1 MAEKIYGKDL
11 YGDDGTLQK
20 LIDQLIE
27 VGKAH
32 TATTKKIQANAVDL
46 QKSLEKV
53 NATTTTQREQ
63 IGETAKKADDLSRAY
78 ARQQQALADNAQQIE
93 AVKLATRE
101 LNAINR
107 LEAKLNAAKED
118 SYDKLSARYSL
129 MKIAINKLTIEE
141 RTNTKAGKEM
151 VAQSKAIYEQMKQL
165 QEATGKHQLSVGD
178 YTKALEGIPGAAGGA
193 VSGLNN
199 LSSSLKA
206 LTKNPIVLVLSLI
219 VGGLYALFNAF
230 KSSAKGAETMAK
242 VSAVLSGL
250 WSELI
255 GIVSGLTDNLVSAFE
270 DPQQAMKDF
279 GSFLIS
285 QITNRLKATIDI
297 VTSLGEAFAALWRR
311 DMAGLRDAAGQA
323 ATAVV
328 QLVTGMDSDQQ
339 KKFAESI
346 AETTKEVIATA
357 NAFAKLEAARLA
369 VSRSNR
375 ALVKQIEDITNEE
388 AKLNAIAGDSTRSFK
403 EMTEANKAALKAT
416 EERAALEIK
425 VAKNN
430 LGLINQEIA
439 LRRANGE
446 NIEVLLDSQIQAY
459 RELAGAE
466 RALTEAT
473 YRNTQE
479 RQQIFQDQ
487 KERDLDIL
495 IDGFDNQKTINE
507 RRALDDRLTFDQRR
521 AILEETERL
530 SQDSFEK
537 QIAIIQEFTKEQ
549 VNANDLITESDAAVL
564 NEKIRVLGLS
574 EILEGRLLEIVRD
587 KKTANNDL
595 LEAQRDLNKAESA
608 AAEAAIKAAED
619 RKKALIEQATTE
631 AEQLAELKQS
641 EFDLQKRTE
650 AEKTVFALNAEKERF
665 EKILEINETL
675 GGELTE
681 VQIQTYRNL
690 IQAIDTEI
698 NSLGKDGENKDIFD
712 LFGLNISDEKK
723 QAIKDS
729 IGFAIGQWQKYADE
743 RLKITNQLVSQANQE
758 VTSAENALQAEL
770 AAVGQGQA
778 ARVEAAREEL
788 DMAKANQAEAL
799 REQKKAQQAQNLI
812 QTAEQGGN
820 LLTMASKVYA
830 QFGFPLGLGFAGLML
845 GSFATARIKIA
856 QLTKRLGDGDEID
869 IEGSAH
875 SAGGDTY
882 IGTHGG
888 TAYYAEEKEK
898 LAVFNKRAV
907 MQYGPSLSHWIAS
920 INDRTWTPSLEL
932 AQSTGGT
939 IAVHQNNISVDTG
952 TMEGYLGKIAANTA
966 TQTQTY
972 ANGTIEKSYASNT
985 TYYR

>member
-279 GSFLIS
+279 GRFLIS

-375 ALVKQIEDITNEE
+375 VLVKQIEDIANEE
-388 AKLNAIAGDSTRSFK
+388 AKLNAIAGDSTRSFQ

-479 RQQIFQDQ
+479 RQQILQDQ

-530 SQDSFEK
+530 SQDSFQK
-537 QIAIIQEFTKEQ
+537 QVAIIQEFTTEQ
-549 VNANDLITESDAAVL
+549 VNANDLIRESDAAVL

-587 KKTANNDL
+587 KKTANQDL
-595 LEAQRDLNKAESA
+595 IEAQQELSTAEA
-608 AAEAAIKAAED
+608 AAAKAAIKAAEEK
-619 RKKALIEQATTE
+619 KKALLEAATTE

-641 EFDLQKRTE
+641 EFELQKRTD
-650 AEKTVFALNAEKERF
+650 AEKTIFTLNAERDRF
-665 EKILEINETL
+665 AKLLEINETL
-675 GGELTE
+675 GGDLTE

-690 IQAIDTEI
+690 IQAIDKE
-698 NSLGKDGENKDIFD
+698 LKGLADGGTTNVFE
-712 LFGLNISDEKK
+712 LFGLNLTDEQQK
-723 QAIKDS
+723 AIKDS
-729 IGFAIGQWQKYADE
+729 LGFSIGQWQKYADE

-778 ARVEAAREEL
+778 ARVSAAREEL

-939 IAVHQNNISVDTG
+939 IAVHQNNINVDVG